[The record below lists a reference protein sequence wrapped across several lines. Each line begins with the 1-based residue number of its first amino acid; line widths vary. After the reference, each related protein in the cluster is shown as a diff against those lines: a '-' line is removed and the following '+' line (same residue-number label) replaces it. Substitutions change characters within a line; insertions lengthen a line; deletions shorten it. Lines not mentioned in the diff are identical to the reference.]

1 MKKFSRNSL
10 RTMAAALAIA
20 GGLMA
25 GGATAQNYPTKPV
38 LIINPNLPGGA
49 IEILARLLQATLPS
63 RWSGRQVMVE
73 NKPGAGTVIGTDFVA
88 KSAPDGYTLGIVVT
102 SHVINPSLRSNMPF
116 DTLKDLSGITQIG
129 AAHILISASMSFEG
143 NSIQDII
150 AIAKKNP
157 GKLTYASPG
166 SGSSMHLAG
175 ELIKTMT
182 GIDMLHV
189 PFKGSGPAFI
199 EVMAGRIPLIIDPLF
214 SSMPH
219 VKGGKMK
226 AIAVTNPTRSPVA
239 KDIPTVAEVIPGFSV
254 QSIFGIVVPAATPRD
269 LVRRINADIV
279 AVLRAPEAGQKLA
292 EFGIQTVA
300 NSPEEFDAFIRAEID
315 KWAKVVK
322 ASGAKAD

>member
-1 MKKFSRNSL
+1 MKKFPRNSL
-10 RTMAAALAIA
+10 RAMAAVLAVA
-20 GGLMA
+20 GGVMA
-25 GGATAQNYPTKPV
+25 GVATAQNYPTKPV

-49 IEILARLLQATLPS
+49 IEILARLLQATLPA
-63 RWSGRQVMVE
+63 RWNGRQVMVE

-129 AAHILISASMSFEG
+129 ASHILISATPSFEG
-143 NSIQDII
+143 NSIADVI

-157 GKLTYASPG
+157 GKLAYASPG

-175 ELIKTMT
+175 ELIKTTT

-219 VKGGKMK
+219 VRGGKMK

-239 KDIPTVAEVIPGFSV
+239 KDIPTVAEVLPGFSV
-254 QSIFGIVVPAATPRD
+254 QSVFGIVVPSATPRE

-279 AVLRAPEAGQKLA
+279 AVLRAPEAGTKLA
-292 EFGIQTVA
+292 EFGIEVVA
-300 NSPEEFDAFIRAEID
+300 NSPEEFDTFIRAEID